1 MIFKKI
7 AIMHG
12 KKEFAKIKRTICNV
26 PIETAN
32 IYNVLPRPA
41 DSNGLILIKLKQNL
55 KYRFYIC

>member
-7 AIMHG
+7 AKMHG

-32 IYNVLPRPA
+32 IYNVLPGPA